1 MYYIFQSYG
10 GKQTNILKHFI
21 TIHFVIFLCFFSLP
35 FHTVVF
41 IHGVSL
47 VDWVL
52 NIGDSPKGHKDSHV
66 DHSPFHRDCCSRVKP
81 WERREIIL
89 SSKTGLEFTQAA
101 LL

>member
-10 GKQTNILKHFI
+10 GKQTDILKHFI

-41 IHGVSL
+41 VHGVSL

-52 NIGDSPKGHKDSHV
+52 NIG
-66 DHSPFHRDCCSRVKP
+66 
-81 WERREIIL
+81 
-89 SSKTGLEFTQAA
+89 
-101 LL
+101 